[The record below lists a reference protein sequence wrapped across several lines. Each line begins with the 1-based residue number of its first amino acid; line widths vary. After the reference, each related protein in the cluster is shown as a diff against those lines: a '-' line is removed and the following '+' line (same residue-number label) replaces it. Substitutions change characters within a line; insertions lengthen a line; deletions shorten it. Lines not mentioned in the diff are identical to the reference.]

1 MLVHLVSQEGLDDTV
16 NDVLDPS
23 PLDVIPVARLLTL
36 YHQSLHNC
44 VGSSP
49 MPVVI
54 LVDSFE
60 PAHVIVSVSYPVD
73 IDHPGDR
80 GGTRVSAA
88 YSEAAHCELE
98 NLIRVIR

>member
-1 MLVHLVSQEGLDDTV
+1 
-16 NDVLDPS
+16 
-23 PLDVIPVARLLTL
+23 
-36 YHQSLHNC
+36 
-44 VGSSP
+44 

-88 YSEAAHCELE
+88 YSEAAHCELSHQIIIISVMISIE
-98 NLIRVIR
+98 REKRRPFLYTSFGEKI

>member
-1 MLVHLVSQEGLDDTV
+1 
-16 NDVLDPS
+16 
-23 PLDVIPVARLLTL
+23 
-36 YHQSLHNC
+36 
-44 VGSSP
+44 

-80 GGTRVSAA
+80 GGTRISAA